1 MADHRLTSIGIEG
14 FTSIRSAR
22 VNLGAMNVLVGANG
36 AGKSNLIQAL
46 GLLSSIV
53 DGNLGFYVGLHG
65 GASEMGHRGSSL
77 SRIELDLAIHP
88 AGYRVRLTPA
98 ANDELIFDLEEIS
111 RVSAEAPYRRVLGRG
126 GRESKLNGLLTEQE
140 PTAELIHEVLKGCRV
155 YHFDDTSR
163 DAPVKRQAPTA
174 DNLAL
179 QDDAANLAP
188 VLLRL
193 QRSSKPQDKA
203 AYRRITGAIRLVAPV
218 FQDFVLEDEY
228 GNDRVRLRWM
238 HRDISG
244 IFSAEQMSDGTLRFI
259 CLATLLMQPQLP
271 GLVVLDEPELGLHPY
286 AIVLLADMLRQ
297 AASRS
302 QVLIAT
308 QSVTLMNQFTVDDI
322 IVVEQ
327 HEGSSVFI
335 RPDRDVL
342 QNWLEEYSLGELWE
356 KNLIGGQPGSRGS
369 VLDDLTIDGSICS
382 LKDKQS

>member
-1 MADHRLTSIGIEG
+1 VADHRLTSIQIEG
-14 FTSIRSAR
+14 FTSILSAR
-22 VNLGAMNVLVGANG
+22 VDLGAMNVLVGANG

-53 DGNLGFYVGLHG
+53 DGNLAFYVGLHG
-65 GASEMGHRGSSL
+65 GAAEMGHRGSSL
-77 SRIELDLAIHP
+77 SRIEFDLAIHP
-88 AGYRVRLTPA
+88 IGYRMRLTPA
-98 ANDELIFDLEEIS
+98 VNDELIFEFEEVS
-111 RVSAEAPYRRVLGRG
+111 RFSTEAPYRRALGAG
-126 GRESKLNGLLTEQE
+126 GRESKLESLIRERDE
-140 PTAELIHEVLKGCRV
+140 TAELIHGVLKGCRV

-193 QRSSKPQDKA
+193 QRSSKPEDKA
-203 AYRRITGAIRLVAPV
+203 AYRRITGAIRLVAPF

-369 VLDDLTIDGSICS
+369 VLDD
-382 LKDKQS
+382 